1 MSDSLLFM
9 MGLYEA
15 RFPTDRD
22 YATNHMWAERRGEK
36 VRFGFSNYA
45 VRLLQDVYFLEWSV
59 ESGTP
64 LKEGQPIGFI
74 ESKKAESDL
83 FAPISGTLTTLN
95 ETLLSDPSAIN
106 VATHEAGWLFEMV
119 GEGDSLLSAEAYVEH
134 LIGVWKVTEKTI
146 KGQLNA

>member
-36 VRFGFSNYA
+36 IRFGFSNYA

-59 ESGTP
+59 EPGTL

-83 FAPISGTLTTLN
+83 FAPVSGKLTTLN

-119 GEGDSLLSAEAYVEH
+119 GAGDSLLSAEAYVEH
-134 LIGVWKVTEKTI
+134 LIDVWKVTEKTI